1 MNKSSKWMAFLIV
14 VSVLGIGLVGLQH
27 KHKAAAATDN
37 EGILLE
43 SRTFQ
48 NSNGCTFKMTL
59 TYTDGIL
66 RPAFC
71 GMPAFATP
79 LDFEEYDYY
88 YVLAHNSGA
97 VIYSLD
103 IPANLAELGSIADP
117 TTMSIGG
124 ALHYSRLY
132 GIPKRNIAPDILIS
146 TNGELISSSGVIR
159 ITGKAWDQNRDTLR
173 VSAALGGVL
182 RMDTIADAPRAAP
195 GADNWV
201 LEWEASEIAEG
212 TYENLVVTVEE
223 LSNLNP
229 R

>member
-1 MNKSSKWMAFLIV
+1 MNKSSRWMAFIIIFL
-14 VSVLGIGLVGLQH
+14 VLCVGLVGMQH
-27 KHKAAAATDN
+27 KHKAAAATEN

-66 RPAFC
+66 RPSFC
-71 GMPAFATP
+71 GMPAFATL

-88 YVLAHNSGA
+88 YVLAHSSGA
-97 VIYSLD
+97 VIYSVD
-103 IPANLAELGSIADP
+103 IPANLAESGSIADP
-117 TTMSIGG
+117 TTLSIGG

-146 TNGELISSSGVIR
+146 TNGEMISSSGVIR
-159 ITGKAWDQNRDTLR
+159 ITGQAWDPNRDTLR
-173 VSAALGGVL
+173 VSATLGGVL
-182 RMDTIADAPRAAP
+182 RTVTIADAPRAAP

-201 LEWEASEIAEG
+201 LEWGAGEIDEG
-212 TYENLVVTVEE
+212 IYENLVVTVEE
-223 LSNLNP
+223 TP
-229 R
+229 ED